1 MIKRVRIC
9 FSTKNLYPKMSLKQP
24 LACKLISTV
33 EQDDTLF
40 LLSMNATSMHL
51 CHFDV
56 IWSIEFHY
64 PDNKKANSNT
74 FYHWIIFAFM
84 STVLSKGA
92 TELFFR
98 KIWGFKG
105 NSCYP
110 YASQYF
116 ILGLVFQRWFDKN
129 IHNSIETTLFIID
142 LFYKDLISLH

>member
-1 MIKRVRIC
+1 MTVALES
-9 FSTKNLYPKMSLKQP
+9 STKNLYPKMSLKQP

-92 TELFFR
+92 TEFLKMQHVNYHNMLRAVPELNVWGGREAHIFHPHHPPK
-98 KIWGFKG
+98 KI
-105 NSCYP
+105 
-110 YASQYF
+110 
-116 ILGLVFQRWFDKN
+116 V
-129 IHNSIETTLFIID
+129 
-142 LFYKDLISLH
+142 KDPHHE